1 MVIIKRLWSI
11 TFILNSPTSVKRT
24 LNKKENKEK
33 DDNAR
38 NTLSTD
44 NNTDSEVI
52 IHLSPNAVVSPE
64 GKALGEF
71 QFQETTYMYLPQCH
85 WIG

>member
-1 MVIIKRLWSI
+1 M
-11 TFILNSPTSVKRT
+11 KRT

-33 DDNAR
+33 DDIHCK
-38 NTLSTD
+38 TYSSID

-64 GKALGEF
+64 GKALGEL
-71 QFQETTYMYLPQCH
+71 QFQETTYMYLPQCV